1 MRTSP
6 SSSKDLTD
14 VRLIDKKSAKMNAF
28 RAFLIS
34 SVNDRKSL
42 RRLSLSL
49 CVKRQ
54 TDHENRKLDEKKKEE
69 WIPEWMQ

>member
-1 MRTSP
+1 
-6 SSSKDLTD
+6 
-14 VRLIDKKSAKMNAF
+14 MNAF

-42 RRLSLSL
+42 RLLSLSL

-69 WIPEWMQ
+69 WIPGLNGCNDSSPESVIIACSRLRDSQVR